1 MFLSPTRLHKS
12 NVCEN
17 IYFLSQRT
25 HTNRKLPNLFVLIYL
40 FSTKKS
46 TVGVFFFICKL
57 YLKNSIKL
65 IIFFFFFLRQPG
77 CRFLSLPPFP
87 GIRVFFF
94 RPTCTF
100 FCHLKMSRKSEGVL
114 SSNCGNKRL

>member
-17 IYFLSQRT
+17 IYFLSQKT
-25 HTNRKLPNLFVLIYL
+25 HTNRKLPDLFVLIYL

-65 IIFFFFFLRQPG
+65 IIFFFFAAARVQISFVTSISRNKSILFSAYMYF
-77 CRFLSLPPFP
+77 FLSFKDVEKVRRSIIFQLW
-87 GIRVFFF
+87 
-94 RPTCTF
+94 
-100 FCHLKMSRKSEGVL
+100 K
-114 SSNCGNKRL
+114 